1 MIPLGDLQNIFSFAP
16 LIGSRINLPIKNY
29 GVIGVGINVGI
40 PVGANKFKYLD
51 FDDAKI
57 NLAGIFDLQY
67 TVFRYRLNSNLSL
80 QPYFGIGYSTLGTDK
95 LEEIDDEGN
104 EIYYSIDAFDCK
116 AGIETVYKKWGLF
129 FEYHCATFP
138 NSSTVSQKFG
148 TRYFNVG
155 IVYKYSF
162 SF

>member
-16 LIGSRINLPIKNY
+16 LIGARINLPIKNY
-29 GVIGVGINVGI
+29 GVIGVGINIGI

-129 FEYHCATFP
+129 FEYHYATFP